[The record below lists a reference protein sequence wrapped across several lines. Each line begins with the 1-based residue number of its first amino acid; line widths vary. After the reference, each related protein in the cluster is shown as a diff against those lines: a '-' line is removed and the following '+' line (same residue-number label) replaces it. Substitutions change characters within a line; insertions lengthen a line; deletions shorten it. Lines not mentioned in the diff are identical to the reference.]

1 MYSTNPHQELLQ
13 AIANLSDSEALRR
26 NQQIPLVLQFI
37 SSLETPVNNY
47 STSAKTVLERMGG
60 YPQFL
65 LEGSG
70 DLSDRDVRKKAI
82 ADRIQARHQTRN
94 HE

>member
-1 MYSTNPHQELLQ
+1 MYSTSPHQKLLE
-13 AIANLSDSEALRR
+13 AIANLSD
-26 NQQIPLVLQFI
+26 QQISLVLQFI
-37 SSLETPVNNY
+37 SSLETPVSNY
-47 STSAKTVLERMGG
+47 QTPPKTVLERMGG
-60 YPQFL
+60 YPKFF

-82 ADRIQARHQTRN
+82 SDIIKARHKTRT

>member
-1 MYSTNPHQELLQ
+1 MYSTSPHQKLLE
-13 AIANLSDSEALRR
+13 AIANLDD
-26 NQQIPLVLQFI
+26 QQISLVLKFI
-37 SSLETPVNNY
+37 SSLETSVNNY
-47 STSAKTVLERMGG
+47 QARPKTVLERMGG
-60 YPQFL
+60 YTKFL

-82 ADRIQARHQTRN
+82 SDIIQARHQTRT

>member
-1 MYSTNPHQELLQ
+1 MYSTSPQQQLLQ
-13 AIANLSDSEALRR
+13 AISNLSD
-26 NQQIPLVLQFI
+26 QQIPIVLQFI
-37 SSLETPVNNY
+37 SSLETQANDYP
-47 STSAKTVLERMGG
+47 SKPQTVLERMGG

-70 DLSDRDVRKKAI
+70 NLSDRDVRKKLI
-82 ADRIQARHQTRN
+82 ADKIQARHQARH

>member
-1 MYSTNPHQELLQ
+1 MYSTSPHQKLLE
-13 AIANLSDSEALRR
+13 AIANLSD
-26 NQQIPLVLQFI
+26 QQISLVLQFI

-47 STSAKTVLERMGG
+47 ETPPKTAIERMGG
-60 YPQFL
+60 YPKFL

-82 ADRIQARHQTRN
+82 SDLIQARHQTRT

>member
-1 MYSTNPHQELLQ
+1 MYSTSPHQKLLE
-13 AIANLSDSEALRR
+13 AIANLSD
-26 NQQIPLVLQFI
+26 QQISLVLQFI
-37 SSLETPVNNY
+37 LSLERPVSDYQTP
-47 STSAKTVLERMGG
+47 SKTVLERMGG
-60 YPQFL
+60 YPKFL

-82 ADRIQARHQTRN
+82 SDIIKARHQTRT

>member
-1 MYSTNPHQELLQ
+1 MSMYSTSPHQKLLE
-13 AIANLSDSEALRR
+13 AIANLDD
-26 NQQIPLVLQFI
+26 QQISLVLKFI
-37 SSLETPVNNY
+37 SSLETSVNNY
-47 STSAKTVLERMGG
+47 QARPKTVLERMGG
-60 YPQFL
+60 YPKFL

-82 ADRIQARHQTRN
+82 SDIIQARHQTRT

>member
-13 AIANLSDSEALRR
+13 AIANLSD
-26 NQQIPLVLQFI
+26 QQIPLVLQFI

-82 ADRIQARHQTRN
+82 ADRIQARHQRRN

>member
-1 MYSTNPHQELLQ
+1 MQTISPHKQLLQ
-13 AIANLSDSEALRR
+13 AIANLSDR
-26 NQQIPLVLQFI
+26 QIPIVLQFI
-37 SSLETPVNNY
+37 SSLETQANDYP
-47 STSAKTVLERMGG
+47 SKPQTVLERMGG

-70 DLSDRDVRKKAI
+70 NLSDRDVRKKAI
-82 ADRIQARHQTRN
+82 ADKIQARHQARH